1 MFVLKVLMFD
11 VFQMFYRFAK
21 IVQAF
26 VTGFCYPVFNIQYR
40 VSIDRY
46 LTAMAYRIVD
56 FLYSVI
62 VCYDFAIFHS
72 IAPHNWS

>member
-11 VFQMFYRFAK
+11 VFQMFRRFL
-21 IVQAF
+21 INC
-26 VTGFCYPVFNIQYR
+26 TGFCYPVFNIQYR
-40 VSIDRY
+40 VSIDCY
-46 LTAMAYRIVD
+46 VTAMAYGIVD

-72 IAPHNWS
+72 IAPHN